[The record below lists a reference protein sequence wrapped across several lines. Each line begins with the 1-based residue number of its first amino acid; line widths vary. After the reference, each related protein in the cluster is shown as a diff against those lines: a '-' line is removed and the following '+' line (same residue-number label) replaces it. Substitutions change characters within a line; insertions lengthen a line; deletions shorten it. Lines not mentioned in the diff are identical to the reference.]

1 MWPYDRNVCHAT
13 HWQRLQPGVHG
24 ISRDALKIA
33 VATARNVQ
41 IDDNAVVHF
50 NFYKTAACAD
60 RCIFNFH
67 N

>member
-1 MWPYDRNVCHAT
+1 MTATYATQRTGNVFNPAST
-13 HWQRLQPGVHG
+13 AQ
-24 ISRDALKIA
+24 SRDALKIA